1 MEESTSSRPKR
12 SSKPP
17 SKFVPWEE
25 GEAAMVSERKKRS
38 RARGEKK
45 SRSDQLEKKKLYMRN
60 YRAGTEEES
69 GNKNLPEAG
78 DSGDD
83 GEREQRAKKKNLE
96 NKKTRL
102 WKRRKM

>member
-1 MEESTSSRPKR
+1 
-12 SSKPP
+12 
-17 SKFVPWEE
+17 
-25 GEAAMVSERKKRS
+25 MVSERKKRS

-83 GEREQRAKKKNLE
+83 GEREQRAKKKKLGEQKDKALE
-96 NKKTRL
+96 KKKNVTAVL
-102 WKRRKM
+102 KNQMGKQKD